1 MTPRASSFALLTLSF
16 VSCSP
21 LLEGAALRARLQ
33 HERDPAQCRLTE
45 QTLLAKL
52 DPTATVRAALPDAL
66 APMPPSAAATLHR
79 RAVFVRVQ
87 TGSNAVEGAD
97 ARVELGIEVEGAPS
111 PLVLPR
117 EHALATL
124 AGLDS
129 TQSAEVEDESIQF
142 APAREATGLMRSIA
156 DGIQTGYALFIV
168 PFVMTTTLAGREI
181 PTVERGADDD
191 DARPRA
197 LRDRALTPLVRVLEQ
212 GGCSLVAGGGCSR
225 WLVIPRPADERN
237 ARVSLSF
244 AITVAPGTSA
254 LVTVPLRPGGSIEE
268 RVRAAFSP
276 DQERPLRAL
285 SGARYTSIC
294 DRRER

>member
-1 MTPRASSFALLTLSF
+1 MLRWLLAPLALCA
-16 VSCSP
+16 CSP
-21 LLEGAALRARLQ
+21 TLEGAALRARLQ
-33 HERDPAQCRLTE
+33 HEQDPAQCRMAE

-52 DPTATVRAALPDAL
+52 EPTVMVRAALPDAL

-79 RAVFVRVQ
+79 RAVFVRLQ

-97 ARVELGIEVEGAPS
+97 ARVELGIEVEGSPS

-124 AGLDS
+124 AGLDVDAN
-129 TQSAEVEDESIQF
+129 SAVEDDAIQF
-142 APAREATGLMRSIA
+142 APAREATGLMRSIT

-168 PFVMTTTLAGREI
+168 PFVMTTTLAGREM
-181 PTVERGADDD
+181 PTIERSADED

-225 WLVIPRPADERN
+225 WLVIPRPEDERR

-254 LVTVPLRPGGSIEE
+254 IVTVPLAPGASIEE

-276 DQERPLRAL
+276 NEERPLR
-285 SGARYTSIC
+285 SIPGARYTSIC
-294 DRRER
+294 ERRAR

>member
-1 MTPRASSFALLTLSF
+1 MISRAVF
-16 VSCSP
+16 VSLFLCLSGCAP
-21 LLEGAALRARLQ
+21 ALEGAALRARLQ
-33 HERDPAQCRLTE
+33 HEADPAQCRIAE

-52 DPTATVRAALPDAL
+52 EPTAVVRAAMPDAL
-66 APMPPSAAATLHR
+66 APMPPEAAATLHR

-97 ARVELGIEVEGAPS
+97 ARVELGIEVEGSPS

-124 AGLDS
+124 AGLDADAG
-129 TQSAEVEDESIQF
+129 SAVEDEAIQF

-168 PFVMTTTLAGREI
+168 PFVMTTTLAGRDI
-181 PTVERGADDD
+181 PTIERSTDDD

-225 WLVIPRPADERN
+225 WLVIPRPDGERN

-254 LVTVPLRPGGSIEE
+254 IVTVPLRPGATIEE

-276 DQERPLRAL
+276 NEERPLR
-285 SGARYTSIC
+285 SIEGARYTSIC
-294 DRRER
+294 ERRAR